1 MNTNVFNLQK
11 LIENNPD
18 INLTIKASELKEFAQ
33 IIAAKT
39 ASAILE
45 KQQEKLYTR
54 KEVLEKFQISE
65 ATLCRWYNHGE
76 INKIRVGGRIMYS
89 ETEIQRIIIAKSN
102 K

>member
-1 MNTNVFNLQK
+1 MTNL
-11 LIENNPD
+11 E
-18 INLTIKASELKEFAQ
+18 Q
-33 IIAAKT
+33 IIEAYPDVNITVKGSDLMAFGQYIATKT

-54 KEVLEKFQISE
+54 KEVLEKFQISA